1 VKRKWLARLSR
12 GDEPLL
18 GPRQSLDLT
27 LSGDPP
33 LAGQP
38 LPDARAAI
46 RNYEMDPFSFLVLL
60 VMATFSLLGAGI
72 LVSFLVMERNPGR
85 ARSKV
90 RRPASRRRGRSGK
103 RLS

>member
-1 VKRKWLARLSR
+1 
-12 GDEPLL
+12 
-18 GPRQSLDLT
+18 
-27 LSGDPP
+27 
-33 LAGQP
+33 
-38 LPDARAAI
+38 
-46 RNYEMDPFSFLVLL
+46 MDPFSFLVLL

-90 RRPASRRRGRSGK
+90 RRPASRRRGRNGK